1 MNLMGMVKSSTWNI
15 QSLVCTWSEYKV
27 LLERTVQ
34 QHIGAHVM
42 ELVMCIPRGV
52 ILQTACANAVQTEPP
67 ALDFEDAR
75 LSVTGVIYPHK
86 LYVSSNSISSKLR
99 LLTQPV
105 ACLYISYCKELTPS
119 IPHRSGGIKI
129 KSVFYLSKQS
139 VNGQSGL
146 WGSLV
151 GSQVSGA
158 SVRLCMCDGQYVFV
172 FQVKDWA

>member
-1 MNLMGMVKSSTWNI
+1 MNLTDMVKSSTWNI

-67 ALDFEDAR
+67 ALVFEDAR
-75 LSVTGVIYPHK
+75 LSVTGIIYPHK
-86 LYVSSNSISSKLR
+86 SPNWSNCVPNLLPVYTFDTAKTSPHPFHIGQLALKLN
-99 LLTQPV
+99 
-105 ACLYISYCKELTPS
+105 
-119 IPHRSGGIKI
+119 HF
-129 KSVFYLSKQS
+129 FYLGQQS

-151 GSQVSGA
+151 ESQVCCA
-158 SVRLCMCDGQYVFV
+158 SVRLCMRACQYVYV
-172 FQVKDWA
+172 F